1 MDVKKSS
8 SGDMTNVSAAALV
21 RIRGMPPPS
30 VVAPFFPLGPG
41 SSEAKGV
48 PAVQGKTYLLR
59 GREGG
64 RRREGLLY
72 AAPLIDVCSVKRASS
87 DAYTH
92 ARVVHT
98 HTHIAHAPML
108 STRSSL

>member
-1 MDVKKSS
+1 MKKSS

-48 PAVQGKTYLLR
+48 PAVQGKTYLL
-59 GREGG
+59 GGGGKGGGGGEREGKG
-64 RRREGLLY
+64 RGGEEKDCHMQPRL
-72 AAPLIDVCSVKRASS
+72 
-87 DAYTH
+87 
-92 ARVVHT
+92 
-98 HTHIAHAPML
+98 
-108 STRSSL
+108 